1 MDTLALLNVSF
12 EPQCDFETLLDSVSN
27 DARSH
32 LPPKSWLH
40 TSDQSEPS
48 STEPVVRLLCNGRRV
63 PDRGEFLVRAKEL
76 SFRNEDAF
84 SNLTRKASGIRV
96 PLRLAHFRKF
106 WEGLDNLA
114 YYWDTSLDE
123 YLPPQPKGSDED
135 RSGATNP
142 NPRTDSLENTNDR
155 PTVTHSELGNLN
167 ENDTCPVPR
176 NEATEE
182 EPRKKAKTQVSSNST
197 ISQPASSVESK
208 NVTAFTPSISIAS
221 SRGLPARAA
230 PPKVPG
236 VTNVRIPTEKPADLS
251 NGSYKGYR
259 IGNGAE
265 MPDQYRLDCV
275 RGFLEPITWAFG
287 VTLAPHR
294 RPPVLLLER
303 MRFPVRMSS
312 AAWRPP
318 QDRTK
323 ARQGWMEG
331 PVMGIQCRADT
342 NFGSGGD
349 LQAESI
355 LDTARE
361 LGGMLLL
368 AQERAREGKVESR
381 GGEEKWWTTRHRWG
395 GGPGGEIGDAAGTT
409 EVASEDA
416 PSKSEEKASI
426 KLQLGPKDRRR
437 RTPAETWK
445 IIKPGLPLWDP
456 KVVYEAIGR
465 DCNVEWDDVSP
476 GTASPFSFI
485 NKYTDL
491 HGVLTE
497 SSHQCVKAACAP
509 MLHPIPHRRH
519 TPQRDTV

>member
-1 MDTLALLNVSF
+1 LKKPSDVSVDTLSLLNVSF
-12 EPQCDFETLLDSVSN
+12 QPQCDFETLLTSVSK
-27 DARSH
+27 DAQSH
-32 LPPKSWLH
+32 LPPKSWLEP
-40 TSDQSEPS
+40 SDQSEPS
-48 STEPVVRLLCNGRRV
+48 PTETTVRLLCNGRRV
-63 PDRGEFLVRAKEL
+63 PDRSEFYVRAKEL
-76 SFRNEDAF
+76 YFRNEDAF
-84 SNLTRKASGIRV
+84 ANLSRKAHGDRV

-123 YLPPQPKGSDED
+123 YLPPKPENSGEGGA
-135 RSGATNP
+135 GATLP
-142 NPRTDSLENTNDR
+142 NAGAADGFENTNDR
-155 PTVTHSELGNLN
+155 HTVTRSEVENKN
-167 ENDTCPVPR
+167 ESTTCQPR
-176 NEATEE
+176 DEFAEE
-182 EPRKKAKTQVSSNST
+182 ESRKKAKIESSSNDT
-197 ISQPASSVESK
+197 MSQSASAVETKNGAAPA
-208 NVTAFTPSISIAS
+208 PSISISS
-221 SRGLPARAA
+221 SRRLPARAA

-236 VTNVRIPTEKPADLS
+236 TTNVQFPTKKTADLS

-259 IGNGAE
+259 VGNGAE

-275 RGFLEPITWAFG
+275 RGFLEPITWVFG

-318 QDRTK
+318 QDRVK

-342 NFGSGGD
+342 NFGSSGD
-349 LQAESI
+349 LQAESV
-355 LDTARE
+355 LDMARE

-395 GGPGGEIGDAAGTT
+395 GGPGGEVGEATGAS
-409 EVASEDA
+409 EMVSEDA
-416 PSKSEEKASI
+416 PSKPEEKASI
-426 KLQLGPKDRRR
+426 KLQSGSRDRRR

-465 DCNVEWDDVSP
+465 DRNQEWDDVSP
-476 GTASPFSFI
+476 GKGSQSDFVD
-485 NKYTDL
+485 K
-491 HGVLTE
+491 HR
-497 SSHQCVKAACAP
+497 SSWC
-509 MLHPIPHRRH
+509 LR
-519 TPQRDTV
+519 